1 MADATIHPAAS
12 PPALPSAGK
21 APGWLSIYVRPF
33 ALTVILLSAVC
44 CLIGAAARPD
54 PGWALTGLINFLTMG
69 VLVFGLIRSRYP
81 SLVSPIALMILVMLV
96 STPARYLYFSLSDP
110 AWDIKW
116 FLAGRDGTFF
126 VAGALLM
133 LIFSIAFVTAY
144 RLRLRV
150 PDLSA
155 LKVFDRAPTVVI
167 LTAVLPLIGI
177 ALFGLVMYMT
187 RTGGSFA
194 DLLTFQP
201 QRRAVLEGATRLSF
215 GQYLEIAEWL
225 FPIGILLIGISIR
238 QQRLTR
244 PLLLATGLGLVL
256 FYAMFKFNV
265 AVRGDIML
273 ALIIL
278 GMVGFLRSRRVPKA
292 ALVGGAVIVAA
303 AFTAITSGRY
313 EHNANY
319 AAMARDEPVMVMMDG
334 AFGAFNLGGFIASS
348 QTIDAIPERLDYQ
361 YGATLLEPFWVI
373 IPRTIWPTKP
383 RTIGMHLLEAFQ
395 GTEVMLARRGG
406 GNSAGLAAEGFI
418 NFGWFGVPLVGFFF
432 GLMMNLFYTTLVR
445 GMLENGAACAI
456 YAYATVIM
464 VYDGFGY
471 NFAKGFIELMVK
483 GACLA
488 LAWGVV
494 MIGMRL
500 ARR

>member
-1 MADATIHPAAS
+1 MVDLSQGPAGRVRPVAT
-12 PPALPSAGK
+12 SAE
-21 APGWLSIYVRPF
+21 AIGWLSLHVRPF
-33 ALTVILLSAVC
+33 AFAVLAISGFC
-44 CLIGAAARPD
+44 SLIGAAARPD
-54 PGWALTGLINFLTMG
+54 PGWALTGLINFATMG
-69 VLVFGLIRSRYP
+69 VLLFGLVRSRHP
-81 SLVSPIALMILVMLV
+81 SLVSPIALMILIMLV
-96 STPARYLYFSLSDP
+96 STPVRYLYFSISDP

-116 FLAGRDGTFF
+116 FLAGRDGSFF
-126 VAGALLM
+126 VGGALLM
-133 LIFSIAFVTAY
+133 LVFSIAFVAAY
-144 RLRLRV
+144 QLRLRI

-155 LKVFDRAPTVVI
+155 LKVFDRAPTMVI
-167 LTAVLPLIGI
+167 LVAVAPLIAL

-244 PLLLATGLGLVL
+244 PLLMVAGLGLVL

-278 GMVGFLRSRRVPKA
+278 GMIFFLRSRRVPKA
-292 ALVGGAVIVAA
+292 ALVGGAVVVAV

-313 EHNANY
+313 ETNANY
-319 AAMARDEPVMVMMDG
+319 AAMARDEPVMVMLDG

-348 QTIDAIPERLDYQ
+348 QTIDAVPDRLDYQ
-361 YGATLLEPFWVI
+361 YGATLLEPFWVV
-373 IPRTIWPTKP
+373 IPRTIWPDKP

-406 GNSAGLAAEGFI
+406 GNSAGLPAEGFI
-418 NFGWFGVPLVGFFF
+418 NFGWFGVPLVGFCF

-445 GMLENGAACAI
+445 GMLNNGAACAI

-483 GACLA
+483 GVCII
-488 LAWGVV
+488 LAWCVV
-494 MIGMRL
+494 VISLRL
-500 ARR
+500 FRR